1 MLSWKSVAV
10 SEASEQN
17 CGAAMTYTT
26 KGVTYVSV
34 PNTT

>member
-10 SEASEQN
+10 SEAEL